1 MMMIMM
7 IMNMIMI
14 MITNMIIISPLF
26 ALAGGPW
33 PDDDPDYEENADDFQ
48 LK

>member
-1 MMMIMM
+1 MMMMIMM
-7 IMNMIMI
+7 IMNMIMMI
-14 MITNMIIISPLF
+14 MNMIIISPLF

-33 PDDDPDYEENADDFQ
+33 PDDDPDYEDNFQ